1 MNNRPIRMCG
11 CNTYMISYHC
21 KNGRNKGR
29 IFGICMFW
37 QNEETCNLF
46 IQDDDIAQGND
57 DYECVDE

>member
-1 MNNRPIRMCG
+1 
-11 CNTYMISYHC
+11 MISYHC

-29 IFGICMFW
+29 SFGICMFW